1 MVAEQN
7 LRQNVIIGIRTIF
20 LGVVTCISVQRIIRD
35 FIPKEYRFLNRG
47 ISGHK
52 LEDLKGRWEVDV
64 LKESPDVL
72 SVLIGTNDID
82 QFMRERKL
90 LIFERWG
97 TITRR

>member
-1 MVAEQN
+1 MYLCAAHYQGLYPE
-7 LRQNVIIGIRTIF
+7 R
-20 LGVVTCISVQRIIRD
+20 
-35 FIPKEYRFLNRG
+35 EYCFLNRG

-82 QFMRERKL
+82 QFMRSKEKA
-90 LIFERWG
+90 LILNVGG